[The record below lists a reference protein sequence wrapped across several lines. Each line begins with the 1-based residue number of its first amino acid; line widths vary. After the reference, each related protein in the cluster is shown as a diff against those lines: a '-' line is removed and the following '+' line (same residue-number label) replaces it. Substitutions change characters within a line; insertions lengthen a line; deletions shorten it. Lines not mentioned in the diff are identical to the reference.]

1 MLCLHGLTGTPWE
14 VRLPAETLAAAGFAC
29 YGPVL
34 PGHGSTPEQLAE
46 TAGAE
51 WVEGALAAYDRLSAG
66 HERVYVLGLSMGGVV
81 ALALAAQ
88 RPVAGLAV
96 LAAPLQ
102 LGWAS
107 RTGAR
112 LLHRWVR
119 FLPKTPSI
127 ADPEARAAHPGYD
140 RMPLPAVVELI
151 RLGERVADQLERI
164 SAPLLLVYSR
174 LDPTVPAENARRIQ
188 AGVASPECELHWL
201 SRSAHVLP
209 VDLEREELA
218 EKVTAFVQRVER
230 GAVDGAQGAP

>member
-1 MLCLHGLTGTPWE
+1 
-14 VRLPAETLAAAGFAC
+14 VRLPAEALATAGFAC

-46 TAGAE
+46 TAGDQ
-51 WVEGALAAYDRLSAG
+51 WVEGALAAYDRLSER

-81 ALALAAQ
+81 ALALGAQ

-102 LGWAS
+102 LGWVS

-119 FLPKTPSI
+119 FLAKTPSI

-140 RMPLPAVVELI
+140 RMPLRAVVELI
-151 RLGERVADQLERI
+151 RLGRRVEDQLERI

-174 LDPTVPAENARRIQ
+174 RDPTVPGGNAQRIQ
-188 AGVASPECELHWL
+188 AGVGSQECELHWL

-209 VDLEREELA
+209 VDLERTELA
-218 EKVTAFVQRVER
+218 ERVTTFVQRLELR
-230 GAVDGAQGAP
+230 AVDGAQRAP